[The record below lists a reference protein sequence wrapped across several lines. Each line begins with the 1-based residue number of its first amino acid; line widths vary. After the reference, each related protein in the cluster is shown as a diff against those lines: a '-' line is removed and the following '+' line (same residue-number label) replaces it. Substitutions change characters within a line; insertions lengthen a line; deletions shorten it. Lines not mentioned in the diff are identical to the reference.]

1 MKLKPILFV
10 LYLFSILILSSF
22 TCGYDYYYEN
32 RPIYLS
38 LDKIKNDFKLL
49 KPQKLT
55 KLGKIY
61 LYKNYIFINENNIG
75 IHVIDNANNKNP
87 KNIGFIKIFLNEDIS
102 IKDDIIYADSL
113 GDLVSIDISDLN
125 NIKEL
130 KRINTVKNKEN
141 FYISNFL
148 IDKDSGLQ
156 IGYRRVGPIYR
167 TKDCVNFGC
176 TKMPQTIVNKTT
188 DSINKTNTS
197 TGQGGSLA
205 RFSIVGDYLYTV
217 TSSDINL
224 FNIKDPKNPIS
235 LGKVKIEQNTNDVET
250 IYAYKDKLFLG
261 STTGAYIYDNTNPE
275 QPTFITKVEH
285 TRSCDPVVVE
295 NDRAY
300 VTLRNGNRCR
310 GVTNQLDI
318 IDIEDIK
325 KSKIIKTYP
334 MTNPAGLAIKD
345 NNLFICDG
353 SSGLK
358 IFDAKESL
366 NLKEIAKVSINNPLD
381 IILNNDYQ
389 GIVVSE
395 EGLHQYDFSG
405 LPNKTEFQELS
416 TIKTESS
423 DIFNP
428 DNVVKEADNIYY
440 YKWYKE
446 YFQN

>member
-1 MKLKPILFV
+1 MRLRPILFV

-22 TCGYDYYYEN
+22 TCGFEYVYKDE
-32 RPIYLS
+32 PIYLP
-38 LDKIKNDFKLL
+38 LEKIKNDFKLL

-61 LYKNYIFINENNIG
+61 LYKNYIFINEKNIG
-75 IHVIDNANNKNP
+75 IHVIDNADNKNP
-87 KNIGFIKIFLNEDIS
+87 KNIGFIKILLNEDIS
-102 IKDDIIYADSL
+102 IKDNVVYADSL

-130 KRINTVKNKEN
+130 KRVKVFDNKSD
-141 FYISNFL
+141 FYISNFY
-148 IDKDSGLQ
+148 IHKDKGLQ
-156 IGYRRVGPIYR
+156 IGYKKNVLTYKV
-167 TKDCVNFGC
+167 KDCFRNGFGC
-176 TKMPQTIVNKTT
+176 VPTPAGISRPQENI
-188 DSINKTNTS
+188 SS

-235 LGKVKIEQNTNDVET
+235 LGKVKIEQNTNDIET

-261 STTGAYIYDNTNPE
+261 SRTGAYIYDNTNPE
-275 QPTFITKVEH
+275 QPTFITKVVH
-285 TRSCDPVVVE
+285 TVSCDPVVVE

-300 VTLRNGNRCR
+300 VTLRNGNNCR
-310 GVTNQLDI
+310 GATNQLDI
-318 IDIEDIK
+318 IDIENIK
-325 KSKIIKTYP
+325 NSKIIKSYP
-334 MTNPAGLAIKD
+334 MSNPAGLAIKD

-353 SSGLK
+353 YDGLK
-358 IFDAKESL
+358 IFDAKDSL
-366 NLKEIAKVSINNPLD
+366 NLKEVAKVSINNPLD

-389 GIVVSE
+389 GIIVSK

-405 LPNKTEFQELS
+405 LPNKTYFQELS

-428 DNVVKEADNIYY
+428 DNVVKEGDNTYY